1 MTLQSTQR
9 IIGYILLAAV
19 FGFAVYS
26 NVRLAVRNYDL
37 RQAVQ
42 ASKDEVESLKR
53 RNEKLR
59 LLLGFYETEEY
70 QEVEA
75 KRRLGLKRKDE
86 TAVLVSGLPAN
97 SLADTLEDF
106 VYREPES
113 QAAPQDTNLQKWW
126 KYIRGD
132 YSKK

>member
-1 MTLQSTQR
+1 MTLQNTQK
-9 IIGYILLAAV
+9 ILGYVLLAAV
-19 FGFAVYS
+19 FVFAVYS
-26 NVRLAVRNYDL
+26 NVRLAIRNYEF

-42 ASKDEVESLKR
+42 SSKDEVEALKR

-59 LLLGFYETEEY
+59 LLLSFYDTDEY

-75 KRRLGLKRKDE
+75 KRRLGLKRQDE

-106 VYREPES
+106 VYREPEPV
-113 QAAPQDTNLQKWW
+113 QTPQDTNLQMWW

>member
-1 MTLQSTQR
+1 MTLQSTQK
-9 IIGYILLAAV
+9 IIGYILVAAV
-19 FGFAVYS
+19 FAFAIYS
-26 NVRLAVRNYDL
+26 NIRLAIRNYEL
-37 RQAVQ
+37 RQTVQ
-42 ASKDEVESLKR
+42 SSKEEVEALKR

-59 LLLGFYETEEY
+59 LLLTFYETDEY

-75 KRRLGLKRKDE
+75 KRRLGLKRPDE

-106 VYREPES
+106 VYREPEPV
-113 QAAPQDTNLQKWW
+113 QAPQDTNLQRWW